1 MTKLSSLKTRY
12 FVLLFIF
19 FAALLFTAGCAKD
32 KKEPLE
38 QAMFTWKEK
47 AKKFEGYSPS
57 PEFSE
62 HTLEQTSLADLN
74 KKPERPIEEE
84 KKLPTT
90 PVSIKVTNVPA
101 GVIIAT
107 LARKEKINI
116 LNSEKITGA
125 ITLNLK
131 RVPWNQI
138 FKTILRDR
146 YCTYEWEGDVLR
158 ILTPEDIKQ
167 EAELAEVLLKKK
179 AGEKKLKKFSPTE
192 TKVIKIQFAE
202 VKNIQKT
209 LEDMLQETT
218 HRNNE
223 QDKNQNYIEEMP
235 ARVIVDEHTNSL
247 ILRGPKS
254 EVDLMVNLIK
264 VVDVPTSQINIKA
277 YIVET
282 TQETGRDLGVQWGGD
297 WRAQEWGSGG
307 NKTAIWGSGTKTTIN
322 GEETNTNEA
331 PGIISKATGVGAGGL
346 GLNLK
351 IGNNLKYLDAQLAA
365 LAQKKKINIL
375 SNPSITTIDNV
386 MAFTESGAKIP
397 YAVVEDGKTTVKFE
411 EAILR
416 LEITPHVVDK
426 RYLKM
431 DIKIRKDEVDMTRS
445 VQGNPLIIKKETQT
459 SLIVENKETIVIS
472 GLTKTKK
479 GKSNSGVP
487 GLKNA
492 PVLGWLFKGQASTEE
507 MHDVLIFITPKV
519 LPRKSNTTLTKI
531 STLEKLE
538 KLTPTHDVRAIK
550 WQQKTKKLLAQK
562 LWDETIRAASIAL
575 SLDPG
580 LKRTYCDRARA
591 YLEKEEFQ
599 KSYDD
604 SLTALYMDKRNARAY
619 RLQGLAL
626 EGLRKLQKALES
638 LEKGCGLGDRQA
650 CKEHRRLYYQHQ

>member
-19 FAALLFTAGCAKD
+19 FTALLFTSGCAKD

-38 QAMFTWKEK
+38 QAMYTWKEK
-47 AKKFEGYSPS
+47 AKKFEGYSPN
-57 PEFSE
+57 PEFSAQ
-62 HTLEQTSLADLN
+62 TLEQTTLADLN
-74 KKPERPIEEE
+74 KKPERPIEVE

-116 LNSEKITGA
+116 LNSEKINGA

-146 YCTYEWEGDVLR
+146 HCTYEWEGDVLR
-158 ILTPEDIKQ
+158 ILTPEDIKR

-192 TKVIKIQFAE
+192 TKVIKIQFAD
-202 VKNIQKT
+202 VKNVQKT
-209 LEDMLQETT
+209 LEDMLQEKTD
-218 HRNNE
+218 RNHE
-223 QDKNQNYIEEMP
+223 QDKNQNYIEELP
-235 ARVIVDEHTNSL
+235 ARVIVDDHTNSL
-247 ILRGPKS
+247 ILRGPKN

-264 VVDVPTSQINIKA
+264 VIDIPTSQINIKA

-307 NKTAIWGSGTKTTIN
+307 NKTAVWGSGTKTIIN
-322 GEETNTNEA
+322 GKETMPNTA
-331 PGIISKATGVGAGGL
+331 PNIISKATGLGAGGL

-351 IGNNLKYLDAQLAA
+351 IGSDVKYLDAQLAA
-365 LAQKKKINIL
+365 LEQKKKINIL
-375 SNPSITTIDNV
+375 SSPSITTIDNV

-397 YAVVEDGKTTVKFE
+397 YAVIEDGKTTVKFE

-431 DIKIRKDEVDMTRS
+431 DIKIRKDEVDL
-445 VQGNPLIIKKETQT
+445 GNKIKDNPLITKKNTQT
-459 SLIVENKETIVIS
+459 SLIVENNETIVIS
-472 GLTKTKK
+472 GLTKTA
-479 GKSNSGVP
+479 NSKQNYGVP
-487 GLKNA
+487 GLKNSFL
-492 PVLGWLFKGQASTEE
+492 LGWLFKGEE
-507 MHDVLIFITPKV
+507 SSESMNDVLIFITPKI
-519 LPRKSNTTLTKI
+519 LPQKSNETTTKFN
-531 STLEKLE
+531 TLEKLE
-538 KLTPTHDVRAIK
+538 KLVPTHDIRAIK
-550 WQQKTKKLLAQK
+550 WQDKSHRHLQNKQ
-562 LWDETIRAASIAL
+562 WDEAIRAASIAL
-575 SLDPG
+575 ALDPG
-580 LKRTYCDRARA
+580 LEKAYCNRSHA
-591 YLEKEEFQ
+591 YLEKRLFQ
-599 KSYDD
+599 QSYDD
-604 SLTALYMDKRNARAY
+604 SLTALYINSRNAFAY
-619 RLQGLAL
+619 YLQGLAL
-626 EGLRKLQKALES
+626 ERMGRKQQALEN
-638 LEKGCGLGDRQA
+638 LEKSCGLGEKRA
-650 CKEHRRLYYQHQ
+650 CKAHKRLYYK